1 MPSIGRIQSTNFQDL
16 LTSLGITRN
25 QIPFDLRSEVIPV
38 VLVGGTVSFLASPTP
53 AYGVTDIFTAGPLV
67 APIAGTVLADTGQLP
82 AGTYT
87 VQAFISMGDS
97 NFIQFQWRDVAN
109 AASLWTQDMFNIITN
124 VGGPAT
130 IQFAARFDVLN
141 TDERFRVI
149 IPGAG
154 GVGVTYQASLLAK
167 I

>member
-1 MPSIGRIQSTNFQDL
+1 MGVNRPQQ
-16 LTSLGITRN
+16 
-25 QIPFDLRSEVIPV
+25 PFTLDGNVVPV
-38 VLVGGTVSFLASPTP
+38 VLVDSGVSFVAAPTP
-53 AYGVTDIFTAGPLV
+53 PYQVTDIFTAGPLV
-67 APIAGTVLADTGQLP
+67 APIAGTVLADSGPLP
-82 AGTYT
+82 AGPYS
-87 VQAFISMGDS
+87 VQAFVSMGDS

-130 IQFAARFDVLN
+130 VQFSARFQVAN
-141 TDERFRVI
+141 ANERFRVV

-154 GVGVTYQASLLAK
+154 GVGVTYQASILAR